1 MASELTAPELTVPE
15 TVRPKRILSIDD
27 DPILRRLVQ
36 MGLQK
41 AGYETVVANNGAQAR
56 ELLAQEPVDAIL
68 VDLMMPVMD
77 SLRFLQWLRG
87 EANSKVPALVFTST
101 LVPEILG
108 SARQAGATDI
118 LTKPLRMEQLLANLR
133 GVLGD

>member
-1 MASELTAPELTVPE
+1 MAGELMAPE

-36 MGLQK
+36 IGLQK
-41 AGYETVVANNGAQAR
+41 AGYETVIANNGAQAR
-56 ELLAQEPVDAIL
+56 GLLAQEPVDAIL
-68 VDLMMPVMD
+68 VDLMAPVMD

-87 EANSKVPALVFTST
+87 EANSNVPALVFTST
-101 LVPEILG
+101 LTPEILG
-108 SARQAGATDI
+108 SARDAGATDI